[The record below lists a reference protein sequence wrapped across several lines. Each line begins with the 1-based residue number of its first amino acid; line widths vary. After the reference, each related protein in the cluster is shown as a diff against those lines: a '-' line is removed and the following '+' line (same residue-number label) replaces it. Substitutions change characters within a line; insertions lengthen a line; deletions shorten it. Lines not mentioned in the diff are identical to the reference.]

1 MSRSSELRDLIRKG
15 EHKMQIAD
23 ALSRLKNNRDFQLL
37 VNHLSTEKVNDI
49 VAGLSQKEL
58 DSREYKFA
66 LRKLDSISLFTHVLT
81 EVELDGAVARDS
93 VREARR
99 YLGETTED

>member
-15 EHKMQIAD
+15 EHKMQVAD

-37 VNHLSTEKVNDI
+37 LNHISNEKVNVI
-49 VAGLSQKEL
+49 VGGLSQMGL
-58 DSREYKFA
+58 DTPEYKFA
-66 LRKLDSISLFTHVLT
+66 VRKLDSISLLTHILG
-81 EVELDGAVARDS
+81 EVELEGAASRDS